1 MEPLHII
8 NVYPET
14 ISDGFGVRYAIYLA
28 GCTHHCRGCHN
39 PGSWSPVAGEP
50 LTELIL
56 SRIVAE
62 INDNPILDGITISG
76 GDPFYNP
83 FALLALLRRLKEETH
98 KNVWCYTGYTYESLL
113 KDETRRPCLDYIDTL
128 VDGPFINRSLI
139 RLSLFG
145 AAVING
151 YCICRNT
158 GRVFRGFIV
167 FDLWKSYFCIVCV
180 IINDNYECPD

>member
-62 INDNPILDGITISG
+62 INDNPILDGITIRAATLSTT
-76 GDPFYNP
+76 
-83 FALLALLRRLKEETH
+83 LLRCWLCSVASKRKLTKRLVLHRLYLRVPVKRRDPP
-98 KNVWCYTGYTYESLL
+98 SLSRL
-113 KDETRRPCLDYIDTL
+113 YRHPCRWSVRPIAL
-128 VDGPFINRSLI
+128 
-139 RLSLFG
+139 
-145 AAVING
+145 
-151 YCICRNT
+151 
-158 GRVFRGFIV
+158 
-167 FDLWKSYFCIVCV
+167 
-180 IINDNYECPD
+180 